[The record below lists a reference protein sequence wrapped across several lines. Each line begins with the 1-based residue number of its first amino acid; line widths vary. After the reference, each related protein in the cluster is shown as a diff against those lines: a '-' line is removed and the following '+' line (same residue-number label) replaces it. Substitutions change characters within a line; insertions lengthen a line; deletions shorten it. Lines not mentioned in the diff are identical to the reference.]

1 MLTTEQKAAA
11 SDVISKFTVEE
22 MRWIEQVHT
31 VSQQNAELYGM
42 MLNPKVDIVIAICHS
57 LVLTNGY
64 CPSATPVQWNYNK
77 CCPCKGMRDDR
88 VCHCTLFV
96 DKV

>member
-1 MLTTEQKAAA
+1 MLTTEQKTAA
-11 SDVISKFTVEE
+11 SDVISNFTVEE

-42 MLNPKVDIVIAICHS
+42 TLNPNVDIVLAICYR
-57 LVLTNGY
+57 LTLTDGY
-64 CPSATPVQWNYNK
+64 CPCIAPAARNYDT
-77 CCPCKGMRDDR
+77 CCPCKGMRNDK